1 MQSILHSKPLSC
13 DDIKVIEDARTEL
26 SRIRQLIINFEQSN
40 IVRDSSTGNDPD
52 MIRNLGRNAIH
63 AEENFNDYVKRNI
76 AKEVHIRRLIYD
88 AIQTNVMFGGLLEE
102 EMTEII
108 DIFEPCI
115 FNAGDVIIRQ
125 GDEGDE
131 FYVVEQG
138 IMWMS
143 ISLNGEDYP
152 LCCYPEG
159 TAFGE
164 HALIYGSPRAA
175 SITATTDGCK
185 LWRIRRSW
193 YRGVVGQHRH
203 RLHMEK
209 SSFLPLVKIG
219 NKVFRDIFEEDQ
231 LHTMAQLLNHEY
243 YTKGDTILRQGE
255 SGDSIYIIESGE
267 VSIYMR
273 EISLDGPIGIYGKG
287 YIFGENA
294 LLKDDVRGATV
305 VAAR

>member
-1 MQSILHSKPLSC
+1 MQSILSNKPLAC
-13 DDIKVIEDARTEL
+13 DDIQVVEDARREL
-26 SRIRQLIINFEQSN
+26 SRIRQLIHNFEQSN
-40 IVRDSSTGNDPD
+40 IDSDASTSDSDIVRKV
-52 MIRNLGRNAIH
+52 GRNAIH

-88 AIQTNVMFGGLLEE
+88 AIQTNVMFVGLLEE
-102 EMTEII
+102 EMMEII
-108 DIFEPCI
+108 DVFEPCI

-143 ISLNGEDYP
+143 ISMDGQDLP

-175 SITATTDGCK
+175 TITATTDGCK

-193 YRGVVGQHRH
+193 YRGVVGQHRQ

-209 SSFLPLVKIG
+209 LSFLPLVKIG
-219 NKVFRDIFEEDQ
+219 NKLFRDIFEEDQ

-243 YTKGDTILRQGE
+243 YIKGDIILRQGE
-255 SGDSIYIIESGE
+255 SGDSLYIIESGE

-273 EISLDGPIGIYGKG
+273 EISLDGPIAIYGKG

-294 LLKDDVRGATV
+294 LLEDDVRGATV

>member
-13 DDIKVIEDARTEL
+13 DDIQVIEDARTEI
-26 SRIRQLIINFEQSN
+26 SRVRQLIIDFEQSN
-40 IVRDSSTGNDPD
+40 IDRDSSTTDSD
-52 MIRNLGRNAIH
+52 MIRRMGRNAII

-102 EMTEII
+102 EMMEMI

-143 ISLNGEDYP
+143 ISMNGEDYP

-164 HALIYGSPRAA
+164 H
-175 SITATTDGCK
+175 
-185 LWRIRRSW
+185 
-193 YRGVVGQHRH
+193 
-203 RLHMEK
+203 
-209 SSFLPLVKIG
+209 
-219 NKVFRDIFEEDQ
+219 
-231 LHTMAQLLNHEY
+231 
-243 YTKGDTILRQGE
+243 
-255 SGDSIYIIESGE
+255 
-267 VSIYMR
+267 
-273 EISLDGPIGIYGKG
+273 
-287 YIFGENA
+287 
-294 LLKDDVRGATV
+294 
-305 VAAR
+305 